1 MRILRLTVVISFVA
15 AAIVAC
21 GGKADPAKRPEAI
34 AAEKVQQALDAGKM
48 NGETSSGTVQVLP
61 SGSDFEPPVQI
72 DQIPVGAWYCDMGT
86 VHYARL
92 VKGDGK
98 CPRCGMNLTRQ
109 GG

>member
-1 MRILRLTVVISFVA
+1 MRILRLNVVLFFAI
-15 AAIVAC
+15 AAIFAC
-21 GGKADPAKRPEAI
+21 GGQADPAKRPEAV

-48 NGETSSGTVQVLP
+48 NGESSTGVVEVLP
-61 SGSDFEPPVQI
+61 TGSEFDPPVRV
-72 DQIPVGAWYCDMGT
+72 DQIPTGAWYCDMGT

-92 VKGDGK
+92 TKGDGR